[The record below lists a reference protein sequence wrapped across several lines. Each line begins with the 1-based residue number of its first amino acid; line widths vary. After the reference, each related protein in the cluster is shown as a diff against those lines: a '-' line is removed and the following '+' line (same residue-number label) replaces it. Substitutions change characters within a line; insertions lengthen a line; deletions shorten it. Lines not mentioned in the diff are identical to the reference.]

1 MAVDFSLAFLLLL
14 LLVDL
19 LLGLAAQPFPGMH
32 PDALLRGMNGGS
44 RRTVHRQQASRLPLY
59 MMQLYRTMLTE
70 DRARTPAA
78 SVSHSG
84 TEDNPGLHDSDS
96 VVSLVAKSCQQIGKR
111 WSVTFDMSSMS
122 ASDNVQL
129 AELRIRLPAFTESS
143 RASVDIYLS
152 HRDRCFGMHCP
163 ENRLFLGRLRAHPSS
178 MVSPSS
184 WKVFNI
190 TEMLS
195 RWLQQEHSTQRTEE
209 DEAEVKE
216 EEQEQEG
223 VQHPTA
229 DRVMMVVFSRQTP
242 NDQRMPTLIRTAE
255 QSKYVSLDRERVM
268 AGSGSKTRSRRA
280 KRHHQTQQQRQRVA
294 GAAPASKPT
303 EEEKKGTL
311 CRKVDMWVDFEKLG
325 WSEWIVYPKRY
336 NAYRCEGSCPTP
348 VDETFTP
355 TNHAYMQSLLKLH
368 HPDKVPCVSCVPTR
382 LAPLSMLYYENEEMV
397 MRHHENM
404 VVEECGCH

>member
-1 MAVDFSLAFLLLL
+1 MKGLAADFSCALLLL

-19 LLGLAAQPFPGMH
+19 ALGLSPRMH
-32 PDALLRGMNGGS
+32 PDALLRGMGS
-44 RRTVHRQQASRLPLY
+44 RRTVQRQLTSKLPLY

-70 DRARTPAA
+70 DRAGTPAA
-78 SVSHSG
+78 TVSQTR
-84 TEDNPGLHDSDS
+84 TEDNAGLHDSDS
-96 VVSLVAKSCQQIGKR
+96 VISHVAKSCHQIGKR

-143 RASVDIYLS
+143 RASVDIYHS
-152 HRDRCFGMHCP
+152 HRDQCSDMHCP
-163 ENRLFLGRLRAHPSS
+163 ESRLLLGSLRSSPSS

-184 WKVFNI
+184 WKVFNM

-209 DEAEVKE
+209 DEAEVRE
-216 EEQEQEG
+216 EEDEEQVG

-229 DRVMMVVFSRQTP
+229 DRVMMVVFSRQNP
-242 NDQRMPTLIRTAE
+242 NGQRMPTLIRTAE
-255 QSKYVSLDRERVM
+255 HSKYVSLDRERVT
-268 AGSGSKTRSRRA
+268 AGSSSSVRSHRA
-280 KRHHQTQQQRQRVA
+280 KRHHQTQQHRRRVA
-294 GAAPASKPT
+294 GAVLADKPRE
-303 EEEKKGTL
+303 EEEKKGPL

-325 WSEWIVYPKRY
+325 WSEWIVYPKQY

-382 LAPLSMLYYENEEMV
+382 LAPLSMLYYENGKMV

-404 VVEECGCH
+404 VVEECGCN

>member
-1 MAVDFSLAFLLLL
+1 MDLVLA
-14 LLVDL
+14 
-19 LLGLAAQPFPGMH
+19 LAMQPFPGMH
-32 PDALLRGMNGGS
+32 PDAVLRGMNGGS
-44 RRTVHRQQASRLPLY
+44 RRTVQRQKASRLPLY

-78 SVSHSG
+78 TVSQ
-84 TEDNPGLHDSDS
+84 TEDNPGLRDSDS
-96 VVSLVAKSCQQIGKR
+96 VISLVAKNCQQIGKR

-122 ASDNVQL
+122 AGDNVQL

-143 RASVDIYLS
+143 RASVDIYHS
-152 HRDRCFGMHCP
+152 HRDQDS
-163 ENRLFLGRLRAHPSS
+163 RLFLGRLRAHPSS

-184 WKVFNI
+184 WKVFNM
-190 TEMLS
+190 TEMLL
-195 RWLQQEHSTQRTEE
+195 RWLQQEHSSKKLE
-209 DEAEVKE
+209 DVEPEVKE
-216 EEQEQEG
+216 EEQEGQQEG

-229 DRVMMVVFSRQTP
+229 DQVMMVVFSRQNP
-242 NDQRMPTLIRTAE
+242 NSQRMPTLIRTAE
-255 QSKYVSLDRERVM
+255 HSKYVSLD
-268 AGSGSKTRSRRA
+268 GSGSRLRNRRA
-280 KRHHQTQQQRQRVA
+280 KRDHLNQQQSQRVA
-294 GAAPASKPT
+294 GAAPASKSV
-303 EEEKKGTL
+303 EEEKGPL

-368 HPDKVPCVSCVPTR
+368 HPHKVPCLSCVPTR
-382 LAPLSMLYYENEEMV
+382 LAPLSMLYFENGKMV
-397 MRHHENM
+397 MRHHQNM